1 MTMPAAE
8 RDAVSTTRGPGST
21 RSAIHVLLVG
31 NYEPDRQE
39 SMQRFADCLLRDLP
53 RHGVSVEL
61 IRPAVWFGRRPTG
74 SGLDK
79 WLAYLDKFVLF
90 PPVLRRR
97 IQRAPSGTII
107 HVADHSNSVYLRDE
121 FESRQMATCHDL
133 LAVRGALGEPTDCPA
148 SPTGRLLQRMILRGL
163 GKAALV
169 VCDSTATENDFRR
182 LTDGRRRSRVVWIGL
197 NGPFHKLATEES
209 VLRLAPTG
217 EALLDTPFLL
227 LVGSSLR
234 RKNRE
239 FALHLLAR
247 LAPEWPGRVV
257 IAGEALTTSQRLLM
271 HSLGV
276 SDRVIEVQRPS
287 HEVLEALYSRA
298 HALLFPSRFEGF
310 GWPIIEA
317 QACGCPVVCSNTTSL
332 PEVAGNGALIRDV
345 DDEEGFV
352 AAILSLRDPATR
364 DELVRRGHENAKR
377 FAPERMIEDYVSAY
391 RSLATP

>member
-1 MTMPAAE
+1 M
-8 RDAVSTTRGPGST
+8 
-21 RSAIHVLLVG
+21 HVLLVG

-39 SMQRFADCLLRDLP
+39 SMRRFVDCLLRELP
-53 RHGVSVEL
+53 RHGVNVEL
-61 IRPAVWFGRRPTG
+61 VRPTVWFGRRRIG
-74 SGLDK
+74 GGLDR
-79 WLAYLDKFVLF
+79 WLAYLDKYVLF

-97 IQRAPSGTII
+97 IQRAPSGSIV
-107 HVADHSNSVYLRDE
+107 HVGDHSNSVYLRDDLE
-121 FESRQMATCHDL
+121 PRQIVTCHDL

-148 SPTGRLLQRMILRGL
+148 SPAGKLLQRAILRGL
-163 GKAALV
+163 QRAGLV

-182 LTDGRRRSRVVWIGL
+182 LTGGRRRSQVVRLGL
-197 NGPFHKLATEES
+197 NGPFRRLGLKETRAGLASLGS
-209 VLRLAPTG
+209 VL
-217 EALLDTPFLL
+217 LDRPFLV

-247 LAPEWPGRVV
+247 LKPRWPGLLVF
-257 IAGEALTTSQRLLM
+257 AGEGLSKSQQALRDALDV
-271 HSLGV
+271 G
-276 SDRVIEVQRPS
+276 DRVIVVQRPS
-287 HEVLEALYSRA
+287 HEVLEALYNQA
-298 HALLFPSRFEGF
+298 HALLYPSRFEGF

-352 AAILSLRDPATR
+352 ADILSLRDRAR
-364 DELVRRGHENAKR
+364 REALVRSGYENVKR
-377 FAPERMIEDYVSAY
+377 FQPERMIADYVAAY